1 MSNIAKYVNK
11 YSDYLEPGVYKFND
25 TYTRLYKE
33 AGNINQVV
41 DYNTGT
47 GIVKKIKKIYKGLLY
62 GNKIV
67 INKGEKKFNGTTM
80 LIPSMNY
87 GIKVFSDNEVLTLYN
102 DTSNL
107 KRELDNYKKVSEYI
121 NVPSIIRYSKNYYIT
136 NKINST
142 IYDKEEALNYIMDS
156 YIKNNT
162 KNKFKFVNKKYN
174 SKRYRCLFKKIY
186 DKIYVGDDYQAIIQ
200 HGDMWSGNVLYN
212 KSFYIIDF
220 ENVGDHYFLYD
231 FFKYIYSEAYILN
244 DYKML
249 KKYFNSKY
257 DDMLVK
263 YFNSLGLEYNPYDKV
278 KYFYSFLNEFI
289 EDRIRTK
296 NLYIFY
302 KEISFIKKVL
312 KKINL

>member
-231 FFKYIYSEAYILN
+231 FFKYIYI
-244 DYKML
+244 
-249 KKYFNSKY
+249 
-257 DDMLVK
+257 VK
-263 YFNSLGLEYNPYDKV
+263 HIYLM
-278 KYFYSFLNEFI
+278 
-289 EDRIRTK
+289 T
-296 NLYIFY
+296 
-302 KEISFIKKVL
+302 IKC
-312 KKINL
+312 